1 MKHRVLALAAAAA
14 VALSAAVPA
23 SAFFFSKEEGAPAVL
38 TVSKNGPVGQGLT
51 FSAEDFV
58 LAEDSAALGSIVIST
73 LPEGEVGVLT
83 LGGQNLQVG
92 DEVAQSALGGLCFWP
107 NAQPTDLQASFTF
120 IPVSQT
126 GVQGTETRAELYL
139 LTETNGAPVAR
150 GQSLSTYKNV
160 AITGRLEAVDPEGD
174 VLSYHV
180 VKKPARG
187 QVTLEEDGQFVY
199 TPYEN
204 KTGKDSFTFVAVD
217 TVGNSSDPAT
227 VKVVIE
233 KPSTKLTYADLEGHP
248 AGKAAIRLA
257 EEGIYVGECINGTYF
272 FRPDAQVSREE
283 FVTMTMQAVD
293 LPALE
298 GVERTGFSD
307 DSAIPT
313 WAKPYVSS
321 ALKAGLVQGS
331 AGEAGQVLFRGES
344 GVTAAEAAVILDR
357 ALEITDVSAEHFGVE
372 GAPAW
377 AAQSVANLSTCG
389 MLDSGQ
395 SLSAALNRGEAAQ
408 LLCSALELLD
418 SRDQGWF

>member
-23 SAFFFSKEEGAPAVL
+23 SAFFFSKQEEAPAVL

-51 FSAEDFV
+51 FSADDFA
-58 LAEDSAALGSIVIST
+58 LEEGSAELGSIVISA
-73 LPEGEVGVLT
+73 LPDSGTGVLT
-83 LGGQNLQVG
+83 LGGQNIQVG
-92 DEVAQSALGGLCFWP
+92 DEIALSALSGLCFQSST
-107 NAQPTDLQASFTF
+107 QPTELQASFTF
-120 IPVSQT
+120 IPVSQD
-126 GVQGTETRAELYL
+126 GVQGAQTTAEIYL
-139 LTETNGAPVAR
+139 LTEENNAPVAR

-174 VLSYHV
+174 LLSYHL

-199 TPYEN
+199 TPYED
-204 KTGKDSFTFVAVD
+204 KAGKDSFTFVAVD
-217 TVGNSSDPAT
+217 TVGNASDPAT

-233 KPSTKLTYADLEGHP
+233 KASTKLTYADLDGHP

-257 EEGIYVGECINGTYF
+257 EEGIYVGECINGAYF
-272 FRPDAQVSREE
+272 FRPDTQVTRGE
-283 FVTMTMQAVD
+283 FVAMAMQVVE

-331 AGEAGQVLFRGES
+331 VGEAGEILFRGES
-344 GVTAAEAAVILDR
+344 GITAAEAAVILDR
-357 ALEITDVSAEHFGVE
+357 ALEITDVSAEHFGVD
-372 GAPAW
+372 GTPTW

-389 MLDSGQ
+389 MLDSQQ
-395 SLSAALNRGEAAQ
+395 SMSTAMTRGEAAQ